1 MENILKR
8 TLVEYEKS
16 AFLIDLVEHQN
27 GRQYIKII
35 QTITDEE
42 ISNKRIIKINPSL
55 LNDILK
61 TLNLYQSLIPNK
73 QIEKTTFISKELNET
88 NKVSIQKR
96 YLKGISIP
104 ELAIQF
110 DCEPELIEQ
119 ILRNSNIEIIKDNS
133 PQKYKRIK

>member
-88 NKVSIQKR
+88 NKVSIQK
-96 YLKGISIP
+96 
-104 ELAIQF
+104 
-110 DCEPELIEQ
+110 
-119 ILRNSNIEIIKDNS
+119 NI
-133 PQKYKRIK
+133 